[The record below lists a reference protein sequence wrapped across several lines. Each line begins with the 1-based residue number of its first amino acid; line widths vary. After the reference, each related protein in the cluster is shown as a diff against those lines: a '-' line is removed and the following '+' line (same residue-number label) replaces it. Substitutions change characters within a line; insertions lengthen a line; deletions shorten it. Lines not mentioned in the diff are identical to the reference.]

1 MVFIIKH
8 KKSIPHKKSY
18 LPAMFADGAEDERYT
33 KKAPHQNT
41 RASGTMVSGPPG
53 SQRTLHHLTSPEPF
67 GVAMVSPKPA
77 GCSAWGSFC
86 YRLNIP
92 AQQPE
97 CYSLPDSPQ
106 VLEGGTRC
114 HLSTL
119 GRPQLSAATATTQQ
133 PRSVSFKAVV

>member
-1 MVFIIKH
+1 
-8 KKSIPHKKSY
+8 
-18 LPAMFADGAEDERYT
+18 MFADGAEDECYT

-67 GVAMVSPKPA
+67 GAAMVGPKPA

-86 YRLNIP
+86 YRLEIP

-106 VLEGGTRC
+106 VLEGA
-114 HLSTL
+114 H
-119 GRPQLSAATATTQQ
+119 AATSARWEGLSFLLQQ
-133 PRSVSFKAVV
+133 PQPNSLVLFLSKP